1 MAKSTPV
8 PIYSLPNT
16 NGLTLPPEDDWT
28 RAKDRREKKKIQN
41 RVAQRTYRQRMKARL
56 GELQAR
62 ERKRGNPER
71 LANKRSAFAGHNV
84 YHFAFA
90 KSSRPTHLRRLAS

>member
-1 MAKSTPV
+1 MCFGMTFHTAAASTMAKSTPV

-41 RVAQRTYRQRMKARL
+41 RVAQRTYRKPVPCTVKRIQRLTVTRPAHESSSWRAAGKGRL
-56 GELQAR
+56 
-62 ERKRGNPER
+62 P
-71 LANKRSAFAGHNV
+71 
-84 YHFAFA
+84 
-90 KSSRPTHLRRLAS
+90 